1 MTFSVETSKMK
12 KPIQQTVFLMILSPK
27 GLPHDHL
34 EAVKN
39 PYLII
44 ASDYTLEEAFSTTIL
59 TFHTYVCNVLYS
71 IQCYSPLLQ
80 HCVVGLTIQLL
91 LTIRVQ

>member
-1 MTFSVETSKMK
+1 MK

-71 IQCYSPLLQ
+71 VIPHCYNI
-80 HCVVGLTIQLL
+80 VW
-91 LTIRVQ
+91 